1 MKTWKYGRG
10 HWSSA
15 ESIYLTEEGE
25 LREFSAEKDAEDVT
39 ILGNGKK
46 VK

>member
-1 MKTWKYGRG
+1 MKTWEYGRG
-10 HWSSA
+10 HWLTVG
-15 ESIYLTEEGE
+15 SIYLTEEGE

-39 ILGNGKK
+39 ILRNGKK